1 MKLKD
6 LLKVIFKGEEIILKG
21 TVSKVSNGKVD
32 DTILIT
38 RASTLELNIYESLVN
53 CKILEIQ
60 IKNNRMEIRINNE
73 RI

>member
-60 IKNNRMEIRINNE
+60 IKK
-73 RI
+73 